1 MIHFLVPAAQEFPI
15 KDYVDLFGRALRQD
29 IRILHYEDLV
39 NQREFSRGTYVL
51 AALDQLHAGMAQLLF
66 EIYDQLKQVEGFRFL
81 NDPRN
86 TLQRFELLNKL
97 HDAGRNDFRAFR
109 ADADLTR
116 VRFPVF
122 LREESQHEG
131 AISPLLNSERE
142 ILEALGLALMQ
153 GRKLKDLLI
162 VEFCNTAD
170 ETGFFR
176 KYAAFIVGKRVIPR
190 SLNYGRRWM
199 LKHSET
205 EFTIPMIQEEL
216 EYVSTNPHQQQL
228 EQIFELAQ
236 VGYGRIDYAIKDN
249 RVQTWEINLHATI
262 GRGLRRRSKPLPP
275 ELDALREKVKRH
287 FYEAF
292 ERAWRE
298 VDLRT
303 NSEAPIRLTISP
315 QIARAAKARDVPRDR
330 LLTTIRTVLR
340 PAKPLIVPISGPF
353 LFTVGSLAR
362 LLGQKRS
369 K

>member
-1 MIHFLVPAAQEFPI
+1 MPAAQEFPI
-15 KDYVDLFGRALRQD
+15 KDYLDLFGRALRQD
-29 IRILHYEDLV
+29 ICILHYEDLV

-51 AALDQLHAGMAQLLF
+51 TALDQLHAGMAQLLF
-66 EIYDQLKQVEGFRFL
+66 EVYDQLRHVEGFRFL

-86 TLQRFELLNKL
+86 TMQRLELLNKL
-97 HDAGRNDFRAFR
+97 HDAGRNDFRAFK
-109 ADADLTR
+109 ADGDLTSL
-116 VRFPVF
+116 RFPVF
-122 LREESQHEG
+122 LREESLHDG

-142 ILEALGLALMQ
+142 IREAVGRALVQ
-153 GRKLKDLLI
+153 GHKLKNLLI

-190 SLNYGRRWM
+190 SLNYGRGWM

-205 EFTIPMIQEEL
+205 EFTMPMIQEEL
-216 EYVSTNPHQQQL
+216 EYVCTNPHKQPL
-228 EQIFELAQ
+228 EEIFELAQ

-249 RVQTWEINLHATI
+249 RVQTWEINLHPTI
-262 GRGLRRRSKPLPP
+262 GRGLVRRSKPLSP
-275 ELDALREKVKRH
+275 ELVVVRDRTRRL
-287 FYEAF
+287 FYEEF

-298 VDLRT
+298 VHLPT

-315 QIARAAKARDVPRDR
+315 QIVRAAQARDVPRDR
-330 LLTTIRTVLR
+330 LLTTIKAVLR
-340 PAKPLIVPISGPF
+340 PAKPVIVPISGPF

-362 LLGQKRS
+362 LLGQKRR

>member
-1 MIHFLVPAAQEFPI
+1 MIYFLVPAAQEFTI
-15 KDYVDLFGRALRQD
+15 KDYLELFGRSLRQD

-39 NQREFSRGTYVL
+39 HQREFSRGTYVW
-51 AALDQLHAGMAQLLF
+51 AALDQLHPGMSQLVF
-66 EIYDQLKQVEGFRFL
+66 EIYVQLKQIEGFRFL

-97 HDAGRNDFRAFR
+97 NDAGRNDFCAFK
-109 ADADLTR
+109 ANDDLTS

-122 LREESQHEG
+122 LREERLHNG
-131 AISPLLNSERE
+131 AISPLLNSDRE
-142 ILEALGLALMQ
+142 ILEALGRALVQ
-153 GRKLKDLLI
+153 GYKLKDLLI

-205 EFTIPMIQEEL
+205 EFTMTMIEEEL

-228 EQIFELAQ
+228 VEIFELAQ
-236 VGYGRIDYAIKDN
+236 VEYGRIDYAIKDN
-249 RVQTWEINLHATI
+249 RVQTWEINLLPTI
-262 GRGLRRRSKPLPP
+262 GRGLRRRSRPLPP
-275 ELDALREKVKRH
+275 ELDAARDAVKRH
-287 FYEAF
+287 FYEGF

-298 VDLRT
+298 VDLPT
-303 NSEAPIRLTISP
+303 DSKPPIRLSLSP
-315 QIARAAKARDVPRDR
+315 QIIRAALPPDVSRSR
-330 LLTTIRTVLR
+330 LLTTFKAVLR
-340 PAKPLIVPISGPF
+340 PAKPLIVPISRPF
-353 LFTVGSLAR
+353 LFTLGSLAR
-362 LLGQKRS
+362 VVRQKRS

>member
-1 MIHFLVPAAQEFPI
+1 MIHFLMPAAQEFPI

-66 EIYDQLKQVEGFRFL
+66 EVYDQLRHVEGFRFL

-86 TLQRFELLNKL
+86 TMQRLELLNKL
-97 HDAGRNDFRAFR
+97 HDAGRNDFRAFK
-109 ADADLTR
+109 ADGDLTSL
-116 VRFPVF
+116 RFPVF
-122 LREESQHEG
+122 LREESLHDG

-142 ILEALGLALMQ
+142 IREAVGRALVQ
-153 GRKLKDLLI
+153 GHKLKNMLI

-190 SLNYGRRWM
+190 SLNYGRGWM

-205 EFTIPMIQEEL
+205 EFTMPMIKEEL
-216 EYVSTNPHQQQL
+216 EYVSTNPHKQPL
-228 EQIFELAQ
+228 EEIFELAQ

-249 RVQTWEINLHATI
+249 RVQTWEINLHPTI

-275 ELDALREKVKRH
+275 ELDAARDEVKRH
-287 FYEAF
+287 FYEGF

-298 VDLRT
+298 VDLPT
-303 NSEAPIRLTISP
+303 DTKPPIRLSLSP
-315 QIARAAKARDVPRDR
+315 QIIRAALPPEVPSGR
-330 LLTTIRTVLR
+330 LLATFKALVR
-340 PAKPLIVPISGPF
+340 PAKPLIVPISRPF
-353 LFTVGSLAR
+353 LFTLGSLAR
-362 LLGQKRS
+362 VVRQKRS